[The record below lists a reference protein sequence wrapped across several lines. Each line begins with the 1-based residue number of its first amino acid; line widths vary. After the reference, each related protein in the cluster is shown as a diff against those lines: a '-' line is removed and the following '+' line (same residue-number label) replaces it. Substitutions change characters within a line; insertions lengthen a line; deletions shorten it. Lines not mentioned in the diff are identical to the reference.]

1 MEKGL
6 RLGAECLDSRLNV
19 LFSWMEY
26 VFHLGVGVLSRA
38 DVVTGQQSW
47 QITAV
52 FIDILSFVSLAQV
65 CNSLTFGS

>member
-26 VFHLGVGVLSRA
+26 VSHLGVGVLSST

-47 QITAV
+47 QMSQL
-52 FIDILSFVSLAQV
+52 FYQHLKFCKFSSGL
-65 CNSLTFGS
+65 